1 MGTPQQGLMK
11 VVLDTNVVVSRF
23 ISQGG
28 VPGQLIDRWSRGD
41 YDLLVSEPVLIE
53 YQQALTYAHV
63 RKLHGYTDLQI
74 EGWLGEVRKTSI
86 NIVAIGA
93 LRVVSADP
101 KDDKFIECA
110 IAGGAD
116 YIVSGDKH
124 LLDLREYE
132 GIRILSPADFLRVL
146 ELEQA

>member
-1 MGTPQQGLMK
+1 MK

-23 ISQGG
+23 ISPAG
-28 VPGQLIDRWSRGD
+28 VPGQLIDHWSRGD
-41 YDLLVSEPVLIE
+41 FDLLVSAPILVE

-63 RKLHGYTDLQI
+63 RKLHGYTNLEI
-74 EGWLGEVRKTSI
+74 AGWLGQVREESI
-86 NIVAIGA
+86 KIVSTET

-110 IAGGAD
+110 VAGGAD

-124 LLDLREYE
+124 LLGLGKYE

-146 ELEQA
+146 EPQQA